1 MALITR
7 CYVFIF
13 YETVYMN
20 YALVVTL
27 MSHYEDFCHFRQVIG
42 NYTAIGVA

>member
-13 YETVYMN
+13 YGTVYMS

-27 MSHYEDFCHFRQVIG
+27 MSRHVDFCHFKQVIG
-42 NYTAIGVA
+42 NHTAIGAA